1 MSDIVD
7 AGAERRVPTGPG
19 LDRLTVAALIDAPA
33 APDAAPDLR
42 SALGGFRAL
51 TDVAACLVPLLESL
65 HWRGDPRQVAEALP
79 HFADSLDLVS
89 LRNVMAHLEYRSS
102 GVRTRMGAVDPRLLP
117 CLFIADDGAA
127 MVVHSVDQGVV
138 TLFDGTRRD
147 WVTRRAPGPEGTAY
161 VFQPVDDATQG
172 IPPGGWVRSVA
183 ARFRPLFG
191 QIALLTAL
199 LYCIALVSPLFVMMV
214 YDRVIATA
222 SLSTLW
228 ALLAAAVLAILGE
241 VALRSVRGRMFAYI
255 AVRMNVLVAPAV
267 FRQILDLPPPFT
279 ERAKIGSQLT
289 RLKDFEYLKEVFSGH
304 LAMTAIELPFVL
316 IFIVAIAVLGGW
328 LAAIPILCGLIYVGL
343 AALLVPTIR
352 KTVRDSAGSFSARQ
366 EFLVEMVTQMRA
378 LRTANAEAT
387 WLQRYRDLSAAV
399 AMANYRSA
407 GLSALMS
414 SVGQGLMILAGVITI
429 AVGAEFI
436 VLGMMSIGALV
447 ATMILVWR
455 VLGPMQQA
463 FIAYSR
469 VEQMRSAIQ
478 QLDQLMALRTER
490 GSGIE
495 SSPGEMRGEIQ
506 LGRVSMR
513 YTADGDPVLLGVSCD
528 IRPGELVALVGPNGA
543 GKSSLLKVIMGL
555 YQPQAGT
562 VRIDD
567 LDIRQR
573 DPIELRKVI
582 AYVPQDE
589 ALFFGTIAQNLR
601 LSEPTASDEDLRR
614 ACADVGILAEI
625 EALPRGFDTRI
636 GDQRSA
642 SIPAGLR
649 HGISIARAYLR
660 KTKILLLDEAVDMLD
675 REGDAALARHLQSLK
690 GKVTVIIV
698 THRPSHMKLADR
710 LLVLDGGVLRFNGPP
725 AEVLPQLPKNFL

>member
-1 MSDIVD
+1 LSDVAD
-7 AGAERRVPTGPG
+7 TDRPRVPAPAGS
-19 LDRLTVAALIDAPA
+19 LDKVAVAALIDAPA
-33 APDAAPDLR
+33 AEDAPLKLDA
-42 SALGGFRAL
+42 ALGGFRAL

-65 HWRGDPRQVAEALP
+65 RWRGDPRQVAEALP

-89 LRNVMAHLEYRSS
+89 LRNVMAHLDYRSH
-102 GVRTRMGAVDPRLLP
+102 GVTARMGEIDPRLLP
-117 CLFIADDGAA
+117 CLFVPDQGAA
-127 MVVHSVDQGVV
+127 AVVRAVSHGRIE
-138 TLFDGTRRD
+138 LFDGAERAWATRA
-147 WVTRRAPGPEGTAY
+147 APGPEGMAF
-161 VFQPVDDATQG
+161 VFQAVEEGETAPHA
-172 IPPGGWVRSVA
+172 GGWVQGVVQ
-183 ARFRPLFG
+183 RFRPLFG

-199 LYCIALVSPLFVMMV
+199 LYVIALVSPLFVMMV

-222 SLSTLW
+222 SLPTLW
-228 ALLAAAVLAILGE
+228 ALLAAAVLAIVGE

-255 AVRMNVLVAPAV
+255 AVRLNVLVAPAV

-316 IFIVAIAVLGGW
+316 IFVVAIAVLGGW
-328 LAAIPILCGLIYVGL
+328 LAVIPILCGLVYIGL
-343 AALLVPTIR
+343 AAVLTPRIR
-352 KTVRDSAGSFSARQ
+352 AAVRGSALAFAARQ

-378 LRTANAEAT
+378 IRTSNAEAT
-387 WLQRYRDLSAAV
+387 WLTRYRDLSAAV
-399 AMANYRSA
+399 AMANYRAA
-407 GLSALMS
+407 GINALMS
-414 SVGQGLMILAGVITI
+414 SLGQALMVFAGVLTMAI
-429 AVGAEFI
+429 GAEFI
-436 VLGMMSIGALV
+436 VAHGLSIGALV

-455 VLGPMQQA
+455 VLGPLQQA
-463 FIAYSR
+463 FVAYGR
-469 VEQMRSAIQ
+469 LEQMRSALN

-490 GSGIE
+490 GAGVDASLNAV
-495 SSPGEMRGEIQ
+495 RGEIQ

-573 DPIELRKVI
+573 DPMELRKAI

-589 ALFFGTIAQNLR
+589 ALFFGTVAQNLR
-601 LSEPTASDEDLRR
+601 LSEPTASDDDLRR
-614 ACADVGILAEI
+614 ACADVGILGEI

-660 KTKILLLDEAVDMLD
+660 RASIVLLDEAVDMLD
-675 REGDAALARHLQSLK
+675 REGDQALARHLQALK
-690 GKVTVIIV
+690 GKATVIIV

-725 AEVLPQLPKNFL
+725 AEILPQLPKNFL